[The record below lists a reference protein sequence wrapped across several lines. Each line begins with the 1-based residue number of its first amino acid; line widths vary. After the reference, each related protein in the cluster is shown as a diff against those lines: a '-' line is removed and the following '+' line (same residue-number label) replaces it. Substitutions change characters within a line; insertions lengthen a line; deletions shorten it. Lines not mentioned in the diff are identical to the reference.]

1 MSDSAAGREIR
12 EFTGG
17 MDAHITASQPLTR
30 GDRSALLSAA
40 ASWLSGVLAVIATL
54 TSLFGLAAD
63 WPYAMETDNWR
74 LQAQGQDAGNLLA
87 VAVLIAGLACAR
99 RGSLRGLL
107 LWVGALLYLG
117 YTFVLY
123 AVTIHFGPLF
133 PAYVACLGL
142 AAYALILTLT
152 RPLPAIELPARAAR
166 TASVVLLVIG
176 VCFALLWLSSIVG
189 ALVAGHAP
197 AEILRAGL
205 PSNPVHVLDLALV
218 LPAMLMTAINTRRG
232 SPPARFLLAP
242 WLVFSTLIAA
252 SLVAVAAFSGGPLA
266 LAIGFLVV
274 AALSGGAAT
283 LVLRGVPSQ
292 RDSVPSS

>member
-1 MSDSAAGREIR
+1 
-12 EFTGG
+12 

-30 GDRSALLSAA
+30 GDRPDLLSAA

-87 VAVLIAGLACAR
+87 VAVLIAGLAGAR

-107 LWVGALLYLG
+107 LWVGALLYLA
-117 YTFVLY
+117 YTFALY

-133 PAYVACLGL
+133 LAYVASLGL
-142 AAYALILTLT
+142 AAYALILSLT
-152 RPLPAIELPARAAR
+152 RPLPAIELPALAVRA
-166 TASVVLLVIG
+166 ASVVLLVIG
-176 VCFALLWLSSIVG
+176 VGFALLWLSSIVE
-189 ALVAGHAP
+189 ALVAGRAP
-197 AEILRAGL
+197 AEIIQAGL

-218 LPAMLMTAINTRRG
+218 LPAMMMTAINARRG
-232 SPPARFLLAP
+232 SPRARFLLAP

-252 SLVAVAAFSGGPLA
+252 SLVAVAALSGGPLA

-283 LVLRGVPSQ
+283 LVLRDGPSQ
-292 RDSVPSS
+292 RDSVPSL